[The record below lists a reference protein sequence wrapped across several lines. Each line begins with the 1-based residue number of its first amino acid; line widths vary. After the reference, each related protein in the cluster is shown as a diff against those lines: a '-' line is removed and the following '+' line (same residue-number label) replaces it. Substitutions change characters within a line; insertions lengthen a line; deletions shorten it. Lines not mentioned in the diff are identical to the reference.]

1 MFFFKSK
8 LKNKRWKGIYQ
19 IAWFIQFLVI
29 CNVCLQDFME
39 VIAPLISIERQMKNL
54 VSCMTSLLSASTLPV
69 RVCKRGWG
77 GHLYILDMYKHV
89 YNIYN
94 YMIYTIYSLY
104 FFVRAVTQANKKKEF
119 MHLIL
124 YFAMLTKCAYR
135 RCLKKQTCSLDFKSQ
150 IDK

>member
-1 MFFFKSK
+1 
-8 LKNKRWKGIYQ
+8 
-19 IAWFIQFLVI
+19 
-29 CNVCLQDFME
+29 ME

-69 RVCKRGWG
+69 RVCKRGLG

-135 RCLKKQTCSLDFKSQ
+135 RCLKK
-150 IDK
+150 

>member
-1 MFFFKSK
+1 
-8 LKNKRWKGIYQ
+8 
-19 IAWFIQFLVI
+19 
-29 CNVCLQDFME
+29 ME

-124 YFAMLTKCAYR
+124 YFAMLTTCKYAYR
-135 RCLKKQTCSLDFKSQ
+135 RCLNRLVALTLKVRLTNDWWGKFLSDFYAYY
-150 IDK
+150 INRL